1 MKTME
6 MVTDDEEK
14 ESVKNENDEVK
25 VTTEER

>member
-14 ESVKNENDEVK
+14 ESVKNVKDEVK
-25 VTTEER
+25 VTVEER